1 MAALDAERLRA
12 IFARLGDALARPTTL
27 CLIGSAPA
35 IATGQP
41 DRQTADI
48 DLWHSASDYDAADL
62 ERACKTAGL
71 LYDPRDELV
80 AGAIYVQVVRPGVVR
95 LPDNFEV
102 DLVGTFGKLT
112 VVMPK
117 PSVLVAAKLTR
128 GNEIDI
134 HDAVWWVTQ
143 SGMETKELETAIGQL
158 PRARDRETA
167 LENLVFVRLAKGG

>member
-1 MAALDAERLRA
+1 MATLDAERLRG
-12 IFARLGDALARPTTL
+12 IFARLGDLLARPTTL

-35 IATGQP
+35 IVTGQP

-62 ERACKTAGL
+62 ERACQTAGL
-71 LYDPRDELV
+71 LYDPPGELV
-80 AGAIYVQVVRPGVVR
+80 AGAIYIQVVRPGVVR
-95 LPDNFEV
+95 LPENFDV
-102 DLVGTFGKLT
+102 DVVGRFGKLA

-128 GNEIDI
+128 GSEIDI
-134 HDAVWWVTQ
+134 EDAVWWVTR
-143 SGMETKELETAIGQL
+143 SGMETKELEAAIGQL

-167 LENLVFVRLAKGG
+167 LENLVLVRLAKGG